1 MVGIMGR
8 DVVQLT
14 LVDRI
19 FQATNTSEK
28 YERTQQG
35 NLEVGVDRWVTPGG
49 WETTGRRGLESS
61 LLFPSPTILLLSSL
75 SFSQEQF

>member
-1 MVGIMGR
+1 MVGIIGR

-19 FQATNTSEK
+19 FQVTNTSGK

-35 NLEVGVDRWVTPGG
+35 NLEEGTYRWDTPGG

-61 LLFPSPTILLLSSL
+61 LLFPSPTILLLS
-75 SFSQEQF
+75 